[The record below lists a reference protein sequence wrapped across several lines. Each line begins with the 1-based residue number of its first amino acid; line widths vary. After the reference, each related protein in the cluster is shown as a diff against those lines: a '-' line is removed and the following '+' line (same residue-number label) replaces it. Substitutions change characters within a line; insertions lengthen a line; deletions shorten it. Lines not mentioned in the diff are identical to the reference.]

1 MSLRDENRFAFAK
14 VSGEVFQQ
22 SQVCIFL
29 FKRFCIVHLQLH
41 FILDVLVWSIF
52 IILSGHMKKITS
64 IYQLDIINLGKFPGT
79 VGEILVGDDDGFI
92 GVVVCLGCHG
102 LLDGI
107 DTDIAVIAFGLYNNF
122 VQAFPHD
129 QIRTVVFCLLR
140 GPDGEI
146 AVVVK
151 PCPAVSFKLLTAH
164 MIDIS
169 RPYLQISCK
178 KQKCGDDG
186 SHNCQCQ

>member
-1 MSLRDENRFAFAK
+1 
-14 VSGEVFQQ
+14 
-22 SQVCIFL
+22 
-29 FKRFCIVHLQLH
+29 
-41 FILDVLVWSIF
+41 
-52 IILSGHMKKITS
+52 MKKITS

-92 GVVVCLGCHG
+92 GIVVCLGCHG
-102 LLDGI
+102 LLDSI

-129 QIRTVVFCLLR
+129 EVCPIVLCLL
-140 GPDGEI
+140 GGADGKV

-164 MIDIS
+164 MIDVS
-169 RPYLQISCK
+169 RPDLQISCQ
-178 KQKCGDDG
+178 KQQDG
-186 SHNCQCQ
+186 NDECHNCQCQ

>member
-1 MSLRDENRFAFAK
+1 MNLRDENRFAFAE
-14 VSGEVFQQ
+14 VSREVFQQ
-22 SQVCIFL
+22 SRVCILL

-41 FILDVLVWSIF
+41 FILDVLIWSF
-52 IILSGHMKKITS
+52 LIILSGHMKKITS
-64 IYQLDIINLGKFPGT
+64 IYQLDIINFSELSGT

-92 GVVVCLGCHG
+92 GIIVCLGCHG

-107 DTDIAVIAFGLYNNF
+107 DTDIAVIAFGLYNDF

-129 QIRTVVFCLLR
+129 QIRTVVFCLL
-140 GPDGEI
+140 GGADGEI

-169 RPYLQISCK
+169 WPYLQISCQ
-178 KQKCGDDG
+178 KQQDG
-186 SHNCQCQ
+186 NDECHNCQG